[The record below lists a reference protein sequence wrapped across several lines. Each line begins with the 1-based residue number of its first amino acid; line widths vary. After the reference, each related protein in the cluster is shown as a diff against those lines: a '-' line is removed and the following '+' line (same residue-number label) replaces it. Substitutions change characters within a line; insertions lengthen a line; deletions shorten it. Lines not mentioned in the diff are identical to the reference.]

1 MSIAVNDWKITAK
14 FKLHSGYGLKNLDA
28 EYWLGRTVRVEF
40 SSGGWIEG
48 DVQKFSTSLNKDYE
62 PAINFEIRVL
72 RADGDFTGIP
82 NYLFRPDDVVK
93 VEAVET
99 NQED

>member
-1 MSIAVNDWKITAK
+1 MGIAANDWKITAK
-14 FKLHSGYGLKNLDA
+14 IKLCSDYGLKSLDA
-28 EYWLGRTVRVEF
+28 GYWLGKRVRIEF

-82 NYLFRPDDVVK
+82 NFLFRPDDVVK
-93 VEAVET
+93 VEPVEK
-99 NQED
+99 NEV